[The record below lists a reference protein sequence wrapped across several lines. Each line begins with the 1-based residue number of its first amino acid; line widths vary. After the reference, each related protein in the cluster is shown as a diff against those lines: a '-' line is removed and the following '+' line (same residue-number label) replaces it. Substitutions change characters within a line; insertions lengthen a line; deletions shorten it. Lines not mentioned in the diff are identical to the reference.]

1 MVSAYIWTRL
11 SVLLALPSLLVAQAA
26 GAAAAGSQGSTAAA
40 AGPCAGFLQGVASGD
55 PRPDSVVLWT
65 RFTPQD
71 NSTDQQVQWHM
82 STAANF
88 TPSEAQVQ
96 GTASASPG
104 ADFTVKVDVGSLQP
118 ATRYFYYFT
127 SGNYSSL
134 LGTTRTAPAE
144 NAVAT
149 LRFAQMSCASWRWGY
164 FNVYNMTSRVRDLD
178 FIVFLGDWIYEYG
191 NDEYPAAGKGVS
203 GRAPLEPPTELAT
216 LADYRTRH
224 RLFHTD
230 PALVEMMRRAPI
242 IAVWDDHD
250 VAADNAWQNGSANP
264 VDSVAYANRRCNGV
278 QAYHEYMPIRGPN
291 STAAAGNNS
300 SSSGNS
306 SEVCG
311 GLADIYRT
319 FRFGST
325 MTLVMLEERVT
336 ARAEQ
341 YNYSTDPYMQT
352 LKEHAPEEWE
362 GLPDLTQKRQ
372 AYYQALEAE
381 NRTLIGPKQISQ
393 LRSDFASSAKAN
405 VTWQVL
411 GNTVVMG
418 PLNTPDVESA
428 VQDQGFLAQSLLDGI
443 LSVATSDLLEV
454 VPASFGDSAR
464 VLVGTGRYHDPVIVD
479 GWSGY
484 QYERSQVLD
493 ILSSSATNPVVLSG
507 DIHNAFV
514 WRLTPDN
521 ATEPVAVEF
530 TTASVTAPGVDLL
543 AQKLPGDANQLLQ
556 VAERGLHISNNA
568 SMHYSN
574 IRDRGAVYHTV
585 SPSSWH
591 ADFSFVAT
599 AQQPISSF
607 QCQAAFQLSPGA
619 AGTVA
624 NASCTPR
631 NELFYDLYGAGDP
644 LNGTVSI
651 TSPALQGTNLTSCP
665 TVLQQN
671 QRGTTG
677 SEQESGSGSGSDGI
691 LGTGINLPTSRSSR
705 TAVPVW
711 VALMCAAAA
720 GALQLVLCM

>member
-1 MVSAYIWTRL
+1 MFLDLPR
-11 SVLLALPSLLVAQAA
+11 ALV

-40 AGPCAGFLQGVASGD
+40 AGPCAGFLHGVASGD
-55 PRPDSVVLWT
+55 PTPDSVVLWT

-104 ADFTVKVDVGSLQP
+104 ADFTVKVNVGSLQP

-341 YNYSTDPYMQT
+341 YNYSTDPYMQ
-352 LKEHAPEEWE
+352 
-362 GLPDLTQKRQ
+362 
-372 AYYQALEAE
+372 
-381 NRTLIGPKQISQ
+381 ISQ

-443 LSVATSDLLEV
+443 LGVATSDLLEV

-484 QYERSQVLD
+484 QYERNQVLD

-607 QCQAAFQLSPGA
+607 QCQAAFQLSAGA

-631 NELFYDLYGAGDP
+631 NELFFDLYGAGDP

-677 SEQESGSGSGSDGI
+677 SKQESGSGSGSDGI
-691 LGTGINLPTSRSSR
+691 LGTGINLLTSRSSR